1 MAGEL
6 PAIFYCG
13 NGRDLYVYATCSGPG
28 WRLVPPHHSRAAI
41 PTDIKTAGYEAKF
54 ISPIDQGSFFRKI
67 TVFSVKNPAY
77 RSDLSIQLYI

>member
-1 MAGEL
+1 M
-6 PAIFYCG
+6 
-13 NGRDLYVYATCSGPG
+13 
-28 WRLVPPHHSRAAI
+28 PPHRFWAAI

>member
-1 MAGEL
+1 M
-6 PAIFYCG
+6 
-13 NGRDLYVYATCSGPG
+13 
-28 WRLVPPHHSRAAI
+28 PPHRFWAAL

-67 TVFSVKNPAY
+67 TVYSVKNPAY